1 MKLVPRV
8 IPVTG
13 DSATRTVPLV
23 GLSRPDTSDRVVD
36 FPHPVG
42 PTTAQNCPGSTV
54 RFTSLSAVNTEPDG
68 VRNCLVT
75 PSSSTRAAPLVAAVG
90 DADLFNI
97 LAPPVTT

>member
-13 DSATRTVPLV
+13 ESATRTVPPV
-23 GLSRPDTSDRVVD
+23 GRSRPETNDSVVD
-36 FPHPVG
+36 FPQPVG

-54 RFTSLSAVNTEPDG
+54 RFTSFSAVNTEPDG

-75 PSSSTRAAPLVAAVG
+75 PSSSTRAAPLAAPLG
-90 DADLFNI
+90 GADLFNI

>member
-23 GLSRPDTSDRVVD
+23 GRSRPDTNDSVVD

-54 RFTSLSAVNTEPDG
+54 RFTSLSAVNIEPDG

-75 PSSSTRAAPLVAAVG
+75 PSSSTRAAALVATLGVV
-90 DADLFNI
+90 DLFNI